1 MITQLDRYKNSAS
14 LDAVAVRET
23 EKRLNQFV
31 DRELKNEVEK
41 FRNFEIINSE
51 KITPYFIKMANCAK
65 NETSLTSIKNDL
77 GSKEF
82 SSKAERDEFIVSY
95 YANLYTK
102 PQNEPQSLGGCI
114 EKFLGNDIVSH
125 PIVHGSILTNSE
137 RLKLENPLTL
147 FELDE
152 AVKQANK
159 NSAAGIDGL
168 SGKFILKNWPVL
180 RKPLL
185 RYANC
190 CFAKGTLSD
199 SFRTASI
206 RLIPKKGELGNIKNW
221 RLISLLSNLYKIL
234 SCALNNRLKTTTD
247 RITSRAQKGFT
258 SSRYL
263 QEVLINVIEFIG
275 HCNSEKKCNGYFN

>member
-1 MITQLDRYKNSAS
+1 MQ
-14 LDAVAVRET
+14 
-23 EKRLNQFV
+23 
-31 DRELKNEVEK
+31 
-41 FRNFEIINSE
+41 
-51 KITPYFIKMANCAK
+51 
-65 NETSLTSIKNDL
+65 
-77 GSKEF
+77 
-82 SSKAERDEFIVSY
+82 
-95 YANLYTK
+95 
-102 PQNEPQSLGGCI
+102 
-114 EKFLGNDIVSH
+114 
-125 PIVHGSILTNSE
+125 GSILTNSE

-147 FELDE
+147 FELDK
-152 AVKQANK
+152 AVKRANK

-263 QEVLINVIEFIG
+263 QEVLINVIEFISIDYAKAFDTISIKYM
-275 HCNSEKKCNGYFN
+275 SECYRFF